1 MGRFPNGLMAKCV
14 LILLTST
21 GLYSWKVTTKITRLS
36 SHAYTLMPFTIKEK
50 FCPGFRECNVM
61 APNEACYP
69 ETGIIP
75 KVKGILKV
83 VVISPA
89 KIK

>member
-1 MGRFPNGLMAKCV
+1 
-14 LILLTST
+14 
-21 GLYSWKVTTKITRLS
+21 
-36 SHAYTLMPFTIKEK
+36 MPFTIKEK